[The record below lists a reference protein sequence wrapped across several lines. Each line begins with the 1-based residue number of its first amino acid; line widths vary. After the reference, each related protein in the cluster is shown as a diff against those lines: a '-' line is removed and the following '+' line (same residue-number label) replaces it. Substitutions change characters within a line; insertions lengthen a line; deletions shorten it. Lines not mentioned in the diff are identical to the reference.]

1 MIGKNSIIPK
11 IKICGLTRKE
21 DIMIVNEC
29 QPDYVGFV
37 FWEKSRR
44 YINREKAAELRGMLS
59 GSIRAAGVFVNEDI
73 KTVAELLSDGI
84 IDIAQLHGDES
95 EDYIIKLREMTGK
108 EIIRAFRL
116 EGHTRKSGSSD
127 PGGSNGRI
135 TIHNSSDPGGSDGKI
150 IIHNSTDPDGND
162 GKIRIHNID
171 DLNGSNGRVTIYN
184 SVNPDGSNGETGR
197 PGDDIYDR
205 IEASPADHVLLDSGM
220 GSGKA
225 FDWECVRDVK
235 RPYFLAGG
243 LDPDNVSRAIEGL
256 RPYAVDVSSGVET
269 EGFKD
274 PEKIR
279 RFVEAVRG

>member
-1 MIGKNSIIPK
+1 MIGENSIIPK

-29 QPDYVGFV
+29 LPEYVGFV

-44 YINREKAAELRGMLS
+44 YVSRETAAELRGLLS

-116 EGHTRKSGSSD
+116 GGHTRKSGSSD

-135 TIHNSSDPGGSDGKI
+135 TIYNSSDPGGSNGKSAI
-150 IIHNSTDPDGND
+150 YNSSDPG
-162 GKIRIHNID
+162 
-171 DLNGSNGRVTIYN
+171 GSNGKITIYN
-184 SVNPDGSNGETGR
+184 SITPDGSNGETVT
-197 PGDDIYDR
+197 PDDDIYDR
-205 IEASPADHVLLDSGM
+205 IEASPADYVLLDSGM

-225 FDWECVRDVK
+225 FDWECVRDVR

-269 EGFKD
+269 DGFKD
-274 PEKIR
+274 PDKIR